1 MFTGI
6 VEELGEVLAIEQ
18 MADSARLTIAG
29 QVVTQDV
36 GHGDSISVNGVCL
49 TVTDFAEGHF
59 SVDVMAETLD
69 RSSVGAL
76 TVASSVNLERAL
88 RSDGRFGGHVV
99 QGHIDATTTL
109 LAREPGERW
118 EVLTFALGRDIAR
131 YVVSKGSITLDGV
144 SLTISDV
151 SEIDQAPEGSRDG
164 DEIGEVRDGSGEVRN
179 GSGDVGR
186 AEARGGGADEA
197 TFSVS
202 LIPTTLAM
210 TTLGT
215 RQIGDAVNVEVDVLA
230 KYVERLMG
238 VRGNE

>member
-6 VEELGEVLAIEQ
+6 VEERGEVLAIEQ
-18 MADSARLTIAG
+18 LADSARLTIAG
-29 QVVTQDV
+29 TRVTDDV

-49 TVTDFAEGHF
+49 TVTDFEPGRF

-76 TVASSVNLERAL
+76 DVGSPVNLERAL

-99 QGHIDATTTL
+99 QGHIDTTTTL
-109 LAREPGERW
+109 LGRQPGERW
-118 EVLTFALGRDIAR
+118 DVLTFALGQDIAR

-144 SLTISDV
+144 SLTVSDV
-151 SEIDQAPEGSRDG
+151 SGAGAGEDEGQ
-164 DEIGEVRDGSGEVRN
+164 
-179 GSGDVGR
+179 
-186 AEARGGGADEA
+186 A

-202 LIPTTLAM
+202 LIPTTLEQ
-210 TTLGT
+210 TTLGSC
-215 RQIGDAVNVEVDVLA
+215 RVGDAVNVEVDVLA

-238 VRGNE
+238 VTGGA